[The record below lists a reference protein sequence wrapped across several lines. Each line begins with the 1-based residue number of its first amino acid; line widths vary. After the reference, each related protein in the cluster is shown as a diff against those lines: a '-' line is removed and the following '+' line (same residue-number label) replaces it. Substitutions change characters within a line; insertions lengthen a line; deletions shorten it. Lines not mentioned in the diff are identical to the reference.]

1 MKRLTLGRNSLKGLK
16 IFCKICNRDNP
27 NCKHYDSQYYKIRV
41 HIPGTKNDIR
51 SKKLTSTNYLDAVQ
65 EATQFQKD
73 LVSNNY
79 ELIQEN
85 YFGNDFTLVGAI
97 LKYTQYLGGNHE
109 LVQFR
114 KKITTSHEKESF
126 RFCKYFCKSIEH
138 KHNLKTFRVK
148 DVSKQDV
155 AMFYL

>member
-1 MKRLTLGRNSLKGLK
+1 MKKLTLGRNSLKGLK
-16 IFCKICNRDNP
+16 IFCKVCNRDNP

-65 EATQFQKD
+65 EATQFQKE

-85 YFGNDFTLVGAI
+85 YVGNDFTLVGAI

-114 KKITTSHEKESF
+114 KKITISHEKESF
-126 RFCKYFCKSIEH
+126 RFCKSCAVI
-138 KHNLKTFRVK
+138 
-148 DVSKQDV
+148 
-155 AMFYL
+155 